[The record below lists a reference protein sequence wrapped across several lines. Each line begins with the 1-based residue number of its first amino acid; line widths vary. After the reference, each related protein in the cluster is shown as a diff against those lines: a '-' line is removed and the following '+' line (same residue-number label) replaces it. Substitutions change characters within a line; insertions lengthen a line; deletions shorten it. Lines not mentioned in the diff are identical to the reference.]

1 MKRSLSLII
10 FLILFL
16 SSFTAVNAGDEWKP
30 VTPEELALKAPKV
43 EKDADAEAIFWDVKV
58 DDSSDSELAL
68 KHYIRIKIFTERG
81 REKYSKIDLLYIKG
95 SKVKDVAARVI
106 KSDGTIIELRKE
118 EIIERMIAKA
128 DGLKVKAKSFAVP
141 NLEPGSILE
150 YRWREVYDDAQAN
163 MRLEFQRDIPVQSAT
178 YYVKPFSGSSSMYQM
193 TFQTD
198 AKFEKDKKGY
208 HKATMTDIPSF
219 REEPYMPPEY
229 QVKPWIMIYYSS
241 SLNSVPDAYWALQ
254 AGNVWEAFKDY
265 IKPNDDVKKAAAE
278 ITAGANTQDEKITKI
293 FNFCQTQIKNIT
305 FDYSMTDEQK
315 DKLKKNKKPS
325 DTLKQKMGDAADI
338 DLLFASLAMA
348 SGMESWIAFSSD
360 RSDFFFN
367 PAYTRMRFLHPGF
380 IAIRTNNGWQYYNPG
395 SPYVQR
401 GMLMWA
407 EEDAYAMLVGP
418 TKFSWQKTPLSTP
431 EKSLEKRTGKFRLL
445 EDGTL
450 EGEVRIEYTGHLG
463 YAKKSAHDEDS
474 PNQREEDLKD
484 EIKKRLSTAELSDIR
499 IENVQAMGDKP
510 FIYAFKVRVPDYA
523 AKTGKRLILTPN
535 FFEYGEKPVFSTSER
550 KHDIFFKYP
559 WSEEDD
565 ITIEFPTGFELDN
578 ADSPMPLINDQGIF
592 RNEVKMF
599 INKEKNVLTYK
610 RKFFFGGNGTV
621 LFNNHSYNAI
631 KNIFDAFNKID
642 THSVTLKTTTTAT
655 TTGKP
660 ND

>member
-1 MKRSLSLII
+1 
-10 FLILFL
+10 
-16 SSFTAVNAGDEWKP
+16 
-30 VTPEELALKAPKV
+30 
-43 EKDADAEAIFWDVKV
+43 
-58 DDSSDSELAL
+58 
-68 KHYIRIKIFTERG
+68 
-81 REKYSKIDLLYIKG
+81 
-95 SKVKDVAARVI
+95 
-106 KSDGTIIELRKE
+106 
-118 EIIERMIAKA
+118 
-128 DGLKVKAKSFAVP
+128 
-141 NLEPGSILE
+141 
-150 YRWREVYDDAQAN
+150 
-163 MRLEFQRDIPVQSAT
+163 
-178 YYVKPFSGSSSMYQM
+178 
-193 TFQTD
+193 
-198 AKFEKDKKGY
+198 
-208 HKATMTDIPSF
+208 
-219 REEPYMPPEY
+219 
-229 QVKPWIMIYYSS
+229 
-241 SLNSVPDAYWALQ
+241 
-254 AGNVWEAFKDY
+254 
-265 IKPNDDVKKAAAE
+265 
-278 ITAGANTQDEKITKI
+278 
-293 FNFCQTQIKNIT
+293 
-305 FDYSMTDEQK
+305 
-315 DKLKKNKKPS
+315 
-325 DTLKQKMGDAADI
+325 
-338 DLLFASLAMA
+338 
-348 SGMESWIAFSSD
+348 
-360 RSDFFFN
+360 
-367 PAYTRMRFLHPGF
+367 
-380 IAIRTNNGWQYYNPG
+380 
-395 SPYVQR
+395 
-401 GMLMWA
+401 MWA

-610 RKFFFGGNGTV
+610 RKFFFGGNGAV